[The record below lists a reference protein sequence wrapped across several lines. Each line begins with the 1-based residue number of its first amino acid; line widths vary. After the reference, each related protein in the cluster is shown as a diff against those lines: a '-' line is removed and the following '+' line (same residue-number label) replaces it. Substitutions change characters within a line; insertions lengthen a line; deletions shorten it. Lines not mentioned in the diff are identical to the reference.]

1 MARKSSSISID
12 RFKPKPIKPPK
23 QPRPPRVPEGLGR
36 RKTPAQVTRAP
47 IRMYG
52 PRILKRFAEMLIQPD
67 WSVPPA
73 GFLNSHKGTISS
85 EEWMVY
91 AAISL
96 VKRDP
101 PNPRQPPFTGGVTWQ
116 YQAPLG
122 GGRLTRGGQVC
133 DFLISATSYS
143 SPICMRL
150 QTAWH
155 DVLAGPQKIQQDLFL
170 KTHSQG
176 IKVIDIYS
184 KDFVY
189 DKTLRAAC
197 RVVANAL
204 SGRESYSP
212 ALFGTSSRVR
222 K

>member
-1 MARKSSSISID
+1 MARPPSIGID
-12 RFKPKPIKPPK
+12 KYKPKPVKPPK
-23 QPRPPRVPEGLGR
+23 TPGPPRTPAGLGR
-36 RKTPAQVTRAP
+36 RKTPAQVTREP

-52 PRILKRFAEMLIQPD
+52 PRILKRFAELVVVND
-67 WSVPPA
+67 WSVPPP
-73 GFLNSHKGTISS
+73 GFLGSHKGTISAD
-85 EEWMVY
+85 EWMVY
-91 AAISL
+91 AALAL
-96 VKRDP
+96 VKNDP

-133 DFLISATSYS
+133 DFLIAASQYS
-143 SPICMRL
+143 SPICIRL

-155 DVLAGPQKIQQDLFL
+155 DLLATPQKIQKDLYL

-176 IKVIDIYS
+176 IKVIDINS
-184 KDFVY
+184 KDFVW

-197 RVVANAL
+197 RIVANAL

-212 ALFGTSSRVR
+212 ALFGTSSRVKR
-222 K
+222 